1 MLYIHQCNILPR
13 HQTIGSTPPSP
24 GSPPS
29 SPTTPTSVAPSLGQ
43 LPIGHPATIHPL
55 GQRNAARATPL
66 GYHVAQAMSP
76 KQRALGADRRDDRN
90 APAGRQILNGVPKL
104 RRVGYYVGRQHAQ
117 QPRSPNRCSLAARAI
132 SPYRVSPVH
141 CRAPCLAPTSDSWHD
156 RGLFRYRFE
165 TLNTAG
171 QPVVPEIGN
180 GVARPDRS
188 ATTSPKQRA
197 LRADR

>member
-1 MLYIHQCNILPR
+1 MYLAQLYLR
-13 HQTIGSTPPSP
+13 LARAGSTPAAPRQP
-24 GSPPS
+24 AQLTNDANERGSEPWGS
-29 SPTTPTSVAPSLGQ
+29 SPLATLTRPTR
-43 LPIGHPATIHPL
+43 PAS
-55 GQRNAARATPL
+55 ATPRSSRRSST
-66 GYHVAQAMSP
+66 ASPQAMSP
-76 KQRALGADRRDDRN
+76 KQRALGADRRDDRD

-117 QPRSPNRCSLAARAI
+117 QPRSPNRGSLAARAI

-156 RGLFRYRFE
+156 RGLFRHRFE
-165 TLNTAG
+165 PLNTAG